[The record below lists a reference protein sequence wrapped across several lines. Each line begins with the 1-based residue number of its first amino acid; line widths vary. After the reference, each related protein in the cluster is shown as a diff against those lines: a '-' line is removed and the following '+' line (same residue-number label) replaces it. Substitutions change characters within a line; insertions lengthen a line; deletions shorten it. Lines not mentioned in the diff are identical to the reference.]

1 MARVVKKAV
10 YGTLP
15 SSGRVQLPLHRESS
29 RISPGQ
35 NNITLD
41 REDSQSETSS
51 SSGNSSVECSPRRRD
66 EYLRYEDSD
75 EEETYPT
82 SSKISHSF
90 VDLVSQRSLGHGH
103 PASVNLEYGTR
114 HLLTNGNFRLVIFL
128 LLLPKLDCNYLFE
141 CKF

>member
-15 SSGRVQLPLHRESS
+15 SHSRVQLLQREPITRNSQ
-29 RISPGQ
+29 Q
-35 NNITLD
+35 NSITLE

-66 EYLRYEDSD
+66 EFLRYEDSD
-75 EEETYPT
+75 EEETYTT

-114 HLLTNGNFRLVIFL
+114 HLLTNGNLR
-128 LLLPKLDCNYLFE
+128 
-141 CKF
+141 

>member
-15 SSGRVQLPLHRESS
+15 SLHSRVQLLQREPITRNSQ
-29 RISPGQ
+29 Q
-35 NNITLD
+35 NSITLE

-66 EYLRYEDSD
+66 EFLRYEDSD
-75 EEETYPT
+75 EEETYTT

-114 HLLTNGNFRLVIFL
+114 HLLTNGNLR
-128 LLLPKLDCNYLFE
+128 
-141 CKF
+141 

>member
-1 MARVVKKAV
+1 MARVVRKAV

-15 SSGRVQLPLHRESS
+15 SSGRVQLQP
-29 RISPGQ
+29 RINSIQ
-35 NNITLD
+35 NNITSD
-41 REDSQSETSS
+41 REDSQSESSS

-75 EEETYPT
+75 EEESSPT

-103 PASVNLEYGTR
+103 PASVNREYGTR
-114 HLLTNGNFRLVIFL
+114 HLLTNGNFRYV
-128 LLLPKLDCNYLFE
+128 N
-141 CKF
+141 